1 MRKPVLPQTALV
13 LAGILLIALAGC
25 REAPASTEQ
34 PQTGEGASA
43 LSEPSVSEA
52 EEPAETAGA
61 EATEASLPD
70 PEGAATFSYAQ
81 YEEAA
86 LRAQQYWYA
95 DMTTGEMAHRYA
107 LVDSVAAS
115 VVPYESCIYNDQ
127 LLRIVSYGEEGE
139 RALDRIYAGTDLLVE
154 VHFYV
159 EYQPERY
166 YQGPQ
171 YGDGL
176 TAVYILVPTD
186 TTQPCEVIS
195 GWYSSQIGEKMP
207 RPGQTLMAEGLTIY
221 QSRMLL
227 HQCRAMAAAGL
238 REFTSPADWTE
249 EELYRYLYYRGQ
261 DFGIE
266 ADIWQNAMSAISYGN
281 RILTIDFTAENDW
294 SGNQRFLSA
303 EWPGFSA
310 ENLGNYTAGLDDSA
324 VPGYEGRNTDWQFE
338 WDGDILVAR
347 MKDENG
353 SVLQQ
358 YSFRTCEGFAT
369 WNGRTYCVGGQPL
382 KG

>member
-1 MRKPVLPQTALV
+1 MRKPFLRQTALV

-25 REAPASTEQ
+25 HEAPASTEQ

-43 LSEPSVSEA
+43 LSEPSASVA
-52 EEPAETAGA
+52 GEPAETAGA
-61 EATEASLPD
+61 QAPEASLPD
-70 PEGAATFSYAQ
+70 PEGAAVFTYEQ
-81 YEEAA
+81 CEEAA

-95 DMTTGEMAHRYA
+95 DMTTGAAAYRNA

-115 VVPYESCIYNDQ
+115 VVPYERCISNER
-127 LLRIVSYGEEGE
+127 LVTLVSFGEEGK
-139 RALDRIYAGTDLLVE
+139 RPADRIYAGTDLLVE

-159 EYQPERY
+159 EYQPEIY
-166 YQGPQ
+166 YLGPQ

-176 TAVYILVPTD
+176 DTVYILVPVD
-186 TTQPCEVIS
+186 TAQPCEVIS
-195 GWYSSQIGEKMP
+195 GWYYNQYGDNIP
-207 RPGQTLMAEGLTIY
+207 RPGQTLMADGLTIY
-221 QSRMLL
+221 QSRMVL
-227 HQCRAMAAAGL
+227 HQCQAMAAAGL
-238 REFTSPADWTE
+238 REFSSPADWTE

-261 DFGIE
+261 DFGLDTE
-266 ADIWQNAMSAISYGN
+266 IWQDARRAISDAN

-324 VPGYEGRNTDWQFE
+324 VSGYEGRNTDWQFE

-358 YSFRTCEGFAT
+358 YSFRTCEGFAA

>member
-1 MRKPVLPQTALV
+1 MRKRLFSWTALLLAMV
-13 LAGILLIALAGC
+13 LLAGC
-25 REAPASTEQ
+25 GTAASSTATQEGDAA
-34 PQTGEGASA
+34 QT
-43 LSEPSVSEA
+43 
-52 EEPAETAGA
+52 A
-61 EATEASLPD
+61 EAAAPETTPEEQGTTSETQSNESALPD

-95 DMTTGEMAHRYA
+95 DMTSGEMAYRYA

-127 LLRIVSYGEEGE
+127 LLTIVSYGEEGE

-159 EYQPERY
+159 EYQPETY

-186 TTQPCEVIS
+186 TAQPCEVIS
-195 GWYSSQIGEKMP
+195 GWHSAQIGEKIP

-227 HQCRAMAAAGL
+227 HQCQAMAAAGL

-261 DFGIE
+261 DFGLDTE
-266 ADIWQNAMSAISYGN
+266 IWQGARQAISDAN
-281 RILTIDFTAENDW
+281 RILTIDFTVENDW

-303 EWPGFSA
+303 EWPGFTA
-310 ENLGNYTAGLDDSA
+310 ENIEAYTAGLGSSSL
-324 VPGYEGRNTDWQFE
+324 PGYQGQKTGWQFH
-338 WDGDILVAR
+338 WDDDTLVAKLSTDTGTTTQEYR
-347 MKDENG
+347 FKI
-353 SVLQQ
+353 
-358 YSFRTCEGFAT
+358 CEGFAP
-369 WNGRTYCVGGQPL
+369 WNGRTFCTGGKPL
-382 KG
+382 DG